1 MGQNIKMT
9 PLQMDALK
17 EAVSIGAGNAASAL
31 SKMASSRVDMSVPKA
46 TIVPMSAIPKMVGR
60 EKDLKLL
67 IRVNIIGD
75 APGAILITMS
85 MASAITLSDILME
98 RKTGQTT
105 KLGPMDMSA
114 IQEVGNIMTG
124 NYLRALETF
133 LRVPFRSS
141 VPFIAMDSEG
151 KILDGVLSELGQ
163 ETDHAVVIET
173 ELKDKEHE
181 IQTQFFLIPSARSLE
196 KILDVLG
203 VH

>member
-17 EAVSIGAGNAASAL
+17 EAVSIGAGNAATAL
-31 SKMASSRVDMSVPKA
+31 SKMAKSRVDMSVPKA
-46 TIVPMSAIPKMVGR
+46 SIVPVSDIPKLVGR
-60 EKDLKLL
+60 EKDIKLL

-85 MASAITLSDILME
+85 MNSALTLSDILME
-98 RKTGQTT
+98 RKAGAT
-105 KLGPMDMSA
+105 KMLGPMDMSA

-133 LRVPFRSS
+133 LKVPFRSS

-151 KILDGVLSELGQ
+151 KVLSGVLAELGQ

-173 ELKDKEHE
+173 ELKEKDHE
-181 IQTQFFLIPSARSLE
+181 IETQFFLIPSHRSLE
-196 KILDVLG
+196 KILEVLG

>member
-31 SKMASSRVDMSVPKA
+31 SKMAASRVDMSVPKA
-46 TIVPMSAIPKMVGR
+46 TIVPMSAIPKLVGR

-98 RKTGQTT
+98 RKAGQTK

-124 NYLRALETF
+124 NY
-133 LRVPFRSS
+133 FR
-141 VPFIAMDSEG
+141 
-151 KILDGVLSELGQ
+151 
-163 ETDHAVVIET
+163 
-173 ELKDKEHE
+173 LKLQK
-181 IQTQFFLIPSARSLE
+181 
-196 KILDVLG
+196 
-203 VH
+203 

>member
-17 EAVSIGAGNAASAL
+17 EAVSIGAGNAATAL
-31 SKMASSRVDMSVPKA
+31 SKMASTRVDMSVPKA
-46 TIVPMSAIPKMVGR
+46 SIVAVSAIPKLVGKN
-60 EKDLKLL
+60 KDIQLL
-67 IRVNIIGD
+67 IRVNILGD

-98 RKTGQTT
+98 RKAGQTK

-133 LRVPFRSS
+133 LKVPFRSS
-141 VPFIAMDSEG
+141 VPFIAMDEEG
-151 KILDGVLSELGQ
+151 KILSGVLSELEK

-173 ELKDKEHE
+173 ELRDKEHE

-196 KILDVLG
+196 KILEVLG
-203 VH
+203 VC